1 MEVKDLDLRNVA
13 DILKQRMCE
22 KATSENESGLYVY
35 YTIDR
40 FTINVTFDTFVE
52 TSTDYILDQN
62 DVPCFFNNIDAIEF
76 SVTEI
81 NIEDANENDVVDCPE
96 ITEELAKL
104 LEK

>member
-1 MEVKDLDLRNVA
+1 MNVKDLDLRNVA
-13 DILKQRMCE
+13 EILKQRMCE

-62 DVPCFFNNIDAIEF
+62 DVPCFFEDIDSIEF

-81 NIEDANENDVVDCPE
+81 DIEDAEENDVINCPE
-96 ITEELAKL
+96 ITDKLAKL
-104 LEK
+104 IEE

>member
-1 MEVKDLDLRNVA
+1 MEVKDLDLNKVA
-13 DILKQRMCE
+13 DALTHLMCE
-22 KATSENESGLYVY
+22 KVTSDNSKDLYVY

-40 FTINVTFDTFVE
+40 FTINVTFDTYVE
-52 TSTDYILDQN
+52 TSTDCILDQN
-62 DVPCFFNNIDAIEF
+62 DVPYFFDNIDAVEF

-81 NIEDANENDVVDCPE
+81 NIEDANENDVIDCPE

>member
-1 MEVKDLDLRNVA
+1 MNVKDLDLRNVA
-13 DILKQRMCE
+13 EILKQRMCE

-62 DVPCFFNNIDAIEF
+62 DVPYFFNNIDAIEF

-81 NIEDANENDVVDCPE
+81 DIEDADENDVIDCPE